1 MADQRDQ
8 AGHVLVVG
16 SGIAGLETVIGLR
29 ALASASLRITLVA
42 NEPAFR
48 YRPLEVQ
55 EPFGYGR
62 PRHHDIVAIGEE
74 LGVDVISDTL
84 ESVDL
89 DARTATLA
97 GSGPVSFDTL
107 VITVGARPYPAYEHG
122 VTFDRAS
129 DTGSFDEVLA
139 DRRAGLV
146 SRLAIL
152 VPPGVSW
159 TLPAYELALF
169 VMADA
174 EGAPGVEVT
183 VVTPEPAPLAAF
195 GERVSSGVQELLRE
209 HGVRVRAESRAE
221 PMGDTALM
229 VLPEGVWVEVDRI
242 VALPSLSGPRIPG
255 LPSDPHG
262 FIPVDELGR
271 VPGAPRVYAAGDGT
285 TYWMKQGGL
294 AAQQADS
301 IIRQI
306 ARDTGADVEPRPLH
320 PVLRG
325 VLPTKDGP
333 RYLRAD
339 LTGREPPQI
348 SDQPLWWPATKVA
361 SRWLGP
367 YLVRREAESGTP
379 SGDPG
384 PASA

>member
-1 MADQRDQ
+1 MPELRDPP
-8 AGHVLVVG
+8 GHVLVVG
-16 SGIAGLETVIGLR
+16 SGVAGLETVIALR
-29 ALASASLRITLVA
+29 ALASASLRITLVTA
-42 NEPAFR
+42 EPTFR
-48 YRPLEVQ
+48 YRPLELG

-62 PRHHDIVAIGEE
+62 PRHHDIVALGEE
-74 LGVDVISDTL
+74 LRIDVVCDTL
-84 ESVDL
+84 ESVDPEQ
-89 DARTATLA
+89 RTAKLH
-97 GSGPVSFDTL
+97 GSGDVTFDTL
-107 VITVGARPYPAYEHG
+107 VVTVGARPYPAYEFG

-129 DTGSFDEVLA
+129 DSASFDEVLE
-139 DRRAGLV
+139 DRRSGLV

-174 EGAPGVEVT
+174 AGQDVEVT
-183 VVTPEPAPLAAF
+183 VVTPEPTPLAAF
-195 GERVSSGVQELLRE
+195 GERVSAAVQDLLRS
-209 HGVRVRAESRAE
+209 HGVRVRAGSMAE
-221 PMGDTALM
+221 PMADTALM

-242 VALPSLSGPRIPG
+242 VALPSLGGPRVPG
-255 LPSDPHG
+255 LPCDAHG
-262 FIPVDELGR
+262 FVPVDDMGR
-271 VPGAPRVYAAGDGT
+271 VPGAGDIYAAGDGT

-294 AAQQADS
+294 AAQQADV
-301 IIRQI
+301 IARQI
-306 ARDTGADVEPRPLH
+306 ARAGGADAEPQPLR

-325 VLPTKDGP
+325 VLPTLDGP

-367 YLVRREAESGTP
+367 YLARREADAEAGSG
-379 SGDPG
+379 S
-384 PASA
+384 ASAG

>member
-1 MADQRDQ
+1 MPEQREPP
-8 AGHVLVVG
+8 GHVLVVG
-16 SGIAGLETVIGLR
+16 SGIAGLETVIALR
-29 ALASASLRITLVA
+29 ALASASLRVTLVA
-42 NEPAFR
+42 GEPTFR
-48 YRPLEVQ
+48 YRPLELR

-62 PRHHDIVAIGEE
+62 PRHHDIVALGEE
-74 LGVDVISDTL
+74 LRIDVVSDTL
-84 ESVDL
+84 ESVDT
-89 DARTATLA
+89 DTRTATLH
-97 GSGPVSFDTL
+97 GSGGVAFDTL
-107 VITVGARPYPAYEHG
+107 VVTVGAKPYPAYEHG

-129 DTGSFDEVLA
+129 DTESFDEVLE

-174 EGAPGVEVT
+174 AGQDVEVT

-195 GERVSSGVQELLRE
+195 GERISAAVQELLRS
-209 HGVRVRAESRAE
+209 HGVRVRTSSLAE
-221 PMGDTALM
+221 PMSDTALM

-242 VALPSLSGPRIPG
+242 VALPSLSGPHIPG
-255 LPSDPHG
+255 LPSDGHG
-262 FIPVDELGR
+262 FIPVDDMGR
-271 VPGAPRVYAAGDGT
+271 VPGAPEIYAAGDGT

-294 AAQQADS
+294 AAQQADV
-301 IIRQI
+301 IARQI
-306 ARDTGADVEPRPLH
+306 ARAGGADAEPQPLR

-325 VLPTKDGP
+325 VLPTLDGP

-367 YLVRREAESGTP
+367 YLARRDADAEAGS
-379 SGDPG
+379 
-384 PASA
+384 ASVG